1 LTLRAGDPNLPLEG
15 GPMSE
20 AGADK
25 AIAKPRKDRSTLWWV
40 LSLLLGL
47 YMLEYD
53 SEWLLRNMHLQPG
66 LGQTGITRER
76 PEPGAPPGFTEVRS
90 ILPGSVAE
98 RAGIMAGD
106 FVRFPESGSIN
117 RTPAAG
123 EAVPIIHERDGERR
137 SLTLIAD
144 ARPFGI
150 EHAEWDEFI
159 RDLALAV
166 SVLFGLAIIV
176 RSRGR
181 PSALWLGVALAVFG
195 AVSISPTFWTSG
207 VPVFWF
213 SSAFQWAS
221 YALLPVALLQFAMR
235 FYTENVGPLGAG
247 ARRAFW
253 AYTVAVFGSMV
264 IVYWSL
270 ATSTAL
276 PIVGNGSLLS
286 SIAVYVGLAA
296 AGWALFVGWRAS
308 VQEVQ
313 QRYAI
318 MLLGVGLILFSQ
330 VLQTTLFFLL
340 NRPEGI
346 WLTVSTL
353 VSGLIAP
360 ALLAYAMLRHRVFD
374 LGFAVN
380 RTLVFSI
387 VSGVL
392 LLAFG
397 LAEWVVNERLGIAVL
412 RDNPLV
418 AAAIAL
424 VLFLTFHH
432 IHGAVERVVEG
443 VFFRAWRE
451 REAALKRFVREAGF
465 VLKGEVLQ
473 REYVV
478 ALRTYT
484 DGAEAALYARDENGA
499 YERREGVVSG
509 APEVI
514 DADEPALV
522 ALRADHTQYEV
533 AESRSTL
540 PVALVLPMIIRH
552 EIDGFVLLAAK
563 PSGVAYRP
571 DEKGDLAKATESI
584 GDDLHAL
591 KLEQL
596 QRGIANL
603 EARNDELRAALNGI
617 QAPKPA

>member
-1 LTLRAGDPNLPLEG
+1 MT
-15 GPMSE
+15 E
-20 AGADK
+20 AA
-25 AIAKPRKDRSTLWWV
+25 ATQSIAKPRKDRSLLWWI

-47 YMLEYD
+47 YTLEHD
-53 SEWLLRNMHLQPG
+53 AEALLRDLHLQPG
-66 LGQTGITRER
+66 IGQTGMSRNR
-76 PEPGAPPGFTEVRS
+76 PEPDTPPGFREVSRV
-90 ILPGSVAE
+90 LPDSPAS
-98 RAGIMAGD
+98 RAGIVAGD
-106 FVRFPESGSIN
+106 FVSSPGSGGMS
-117 RTPAAG
+117 RQLAAG
-123 EAVPIIHERDGERR
+123 EAVPVIHEHAGERR
-137 SLTLIAD
+137 SLTLIAEP
-144 ARPFGI
+144 RPFGI
-150 EHAEWDEFI
+150 EHAEWQAFFTN
-159 RDLALAV
+159 LAATV
-166 SVLFGLAIIV
+166 SVLFGLAIIA

-181 PSALWLGVALAVFG
+181 PSALWLGVALSTFG
-195 AVSISPTFWTSG
+195 MASVVPGLWTSSA
-207 VPVFWF
+207 PLFWF
-213 SSAFQWAS
+213 VSAFNWAL
-221 YALLPVALLQFAMR
+221 YALLPIAFLQFAMR

-253 AYTVAVFGSMV
+253 AYAAAVFGSMV
-264 IVYWSL
+264 LVYWTL
-270 ATSTAL
+270 ATSTVL
-276 PIVGNGSLLS
+276 PIVGNSALLS
-286 SIAVYVGLAA
+286 SIFVYFGLAA
-296 AGWALFVGWRAS
+296 AGWVLFVGWRGS
-308 VQEVQ
+308 VQDVQ

-330 VLQTTLFFLL
+330 VWQTTFYFLL
-340 NRPEGI
+340 ARPEGI
-346 WLTVSTL
+346 WPAIPPLL
-353 VSGLIAP
+353 LGLFAP

-387 VSGVL
+387 VSAVL

-397 LAEWVVNERLGIAVL
+397 LAEWVVNERLGIAAL

-443 VFFRAWRE
+443 VFFRAWRQ

-465 VLKGEVLQ
+465 VLKGDVLQ
-473 REYVV
+473 REYIV

-499 YERREGVVSG
+499 YERREGVVTG
-509 APEVI
+509 APDVI

-522 ALRADHTQYEV
+522 ALRADHTRV
-533 AESRSTL
+533 DIAGSRSML

-563 PSGVAYRP
+563 PTGVAYRP
-571 DEKGDLAKATESI
+571 DEKDDLAKATEAI

-591 KLEQL
+591 KVEHL
-596 QRGIANL
+596 QRGIASL
-603 EARNDELRAALNGI
+603 EARNDELRAAISGL
-617 QAPKPA
+617 QVSKPA

>member
-1 LTLRAGDPNLPLEG
+1 MAEVGAGQTEP
-15 GPMSE
+15 
-20 AGADK
+20 K
-25 AIAKPRKDRSTLWWV
+25 TRKDRSLLWWA

-47 YMLEYD
+47 YTLEFNA
-53 SEWLLRNMHLQPG
+53 EWLLRDLRLQPG
-66 LGQTGITRER
+66 IGQTGIVREQL
-76 PEPGAPPGFTEVRS
+76 EAGAPPGFVGVRS
-90 ILPGSVAE
+90 VLPGSTAE
-98 RAGIMAGD
+98 RAGIVAGD
-106 FVRFPESGSIN
+106 FVRFPQSGAIS
-117 RTPAAG
+117 RQVAAG
-123 EAVPIIHERDGERR
+123 EAIPIILDRGGERR

-144 ARPFGI
+144 ATPFGI
-150 EHAEWDEFI
+150 EHANWENFI
-159 RDLALAV
+159 TDAAIAV
-166 SVLFGLAIIV
+166 SVLFGLAIIA
-176 RSRGR
+176 RSRRR
-181 PSALWLGVALAVFG
+181 PSALWLGVALMIFG
-195 AVSISPTFWTSG
+195 QIDVIPSFWTSG
-207 VPVFWF
+207 VTIFWF
-213 SSAFQWAS
+213 FAALRWAM
-221 YALLPVALLQFAMR
+221 YALLPVAFLQFAMH

-253 AYTVAVFGSMV
+253 AYTVAVFGSMALV
-264 IVYWSL
+264 FWTL

-276 PIVGNGSLLS
+276 PIVGNGVLLS
-286 SIAVYVGLAA
+286 SIFVYLGLAA
-296 AGWALFVGWRAS
+296 AGWVVFVGWRGS

-330 VLQTTLFFLL
+330 GLQTTLFFLL
-340 NRPEGI
+340 NRPEGV
-346 WLTVSTL
+346 WLSVSTL

-360 ALLAYAMLRHRVFD
+360 ALLAYAMLRDRVFD

-387 VSGVL
+387 VSAVL

-397 LAEWVVNERLGIAVL
+397 LAEWVVNERLGIAAL
-412 RDNPLV
+412 RNNPLV

-424 VLFLTFHH
+424 ALFLTFHH

-443 VFFRAWRE
+443 VFFRAWRQ

-465 VLKGEVLQ
+465 VLKGDVLQ
-473 REYVV
+473 REYVA

-499 YERREGVVSG
+499 YERREGVVAG
-509 APEVI
+509 APDII

-522 ALRADHTQYEV
+522 ALRADHAQV
-533 AESRSTL
+533 DIAESRSTL

-571 DEKGDLAKATESI
+571 DEKDDLAKATEAI

-591 KLEQL
+591 KVEQL

-603 EARNDELRAALNGI
+603 EARNDELRAALNGR